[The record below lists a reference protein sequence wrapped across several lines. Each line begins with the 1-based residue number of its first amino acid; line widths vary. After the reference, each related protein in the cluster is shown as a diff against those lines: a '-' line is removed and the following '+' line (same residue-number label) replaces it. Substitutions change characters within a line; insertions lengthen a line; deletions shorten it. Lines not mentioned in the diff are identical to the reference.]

1 MAPRDLRRPLD
12 AADPEAGLTNAR
24 IAAVLSEIGDLLEI
38 KGESSFKVGAYRRAA
53 DSVARSGVEVAA
65 AYREGDPPKLRG
77 VGGSI
82 GERIEELA
90 TSGHLAYL
98 EALRAEVPPTL
109 LELLAIPGV
118 GPRTAGEVWRSLGI
132 ATLPEL
138 EVAARDGRLRQ
149 LRGISAKSETRILEG
164 IGELQQRP
172 PRRMRM
178 GEAQALAQRVVAL
191 IEALPGVASATAAGS
206 VRRYRETVG
215 DLDVLVETDQPGP
228 VLAALRPAARG
239 RGRGDRRSRWRR
251 ALQRAPPRWPAARH
265 HGHAAW
271 AERQLPRPLH
281 GLGRAQRGPAPS
293 CPRARLVPVG
303 TGAAAAR

>member
-12 AADPEAGLTNAR
+12 GADPEAGLTNAR

-164 IGELQQRP
+164 IGELQ
-172 PRRMRM
+172 
-178 GEAQALAQRVVAL
+178 
-191 IEALPGVASATAAGS
+191 
-206 VRRYRETVG
+206 
-215 DLDVLVETDQPGP
+215 
-228 VLAALRPAARG
+228 
-239 RGRGDRRSRWRR
+239 
-251 ALQRAPPRWPAARH
+251 
-265 HGHAAW
+265 
-271 AERQLPRPLH
+271 
-281 GLGRAQRGPAPS
+281 
-293 CPRARLVPVG
+293 
-303 TGAAAAR
+303 